1 MVRVGL
7 IGFGMAGQ
15 AFHAPVIRGVPG
27 MELACILERKG
38 TRAREKYPEVRV
50 ARTIEELL
58 AEKEIQLC
66 VIATPN
72 DSHYELA
79 RACLLAGRDV
89 VVDKPFAPTLAESEE
104 LVRLAAERGRLI
116 TVYQDRR
123 WDGDF
128 GTVKKIVQ
136 SGRLGTIVEYECRF
150 DRFRPEPKA
159 NAWRERA
166 GQPGAGVLFDLG
178 PHVIDQA
185 LVLFGEPRAITASA
199 FCERETSR
207 VDDSFDVCL
216 EYPALRAMGRARII
230 AFAPGPHFLLHG
242 TKGSFV
248 KYGMDPQE
256 ARLRGEN
263 FPQGTDWGADWGEE
277 AEALWGTLSMVG
289 EPSVKIKTERGDYR
303 GFYANVRDAIEKKAA
318 LDVTPEQALRTMRAV
333 MLAHKSSRERCRRAG
348 SVICKLSGS
357 GPFSDL
363 QDRDNQG
370 SIFLRPNLQSAAQH
384 QF

>member
-7 IGFGMAGQ
+7 IGFGLAGQ
-15 AFHAPVIRGVPG
+15 AFHAPVIRAVSG
-27 MELACILERKG
+27 MELACIVERSG

-50 ARTIEELL
+50 VRTVDELL
-58 AEKEIQLC
+58 ADKEIQLC
-66 VIATPN
+66 VVATPN
-72 DSHYELA
+72 DSHFALA

-89 VVDKPFAPTLAESEE
+89 VVDKPFTPTLRESHE

-116 TVYQDRR
+116 TVYVERR

-128 GTVKKIVQ
+128 GTVTKIVQ
-136 SGRLGTIVEYECRF
+136 SGRLGTVVEYECRF
-150 DRFRPEPKA
+150 DRFRLEPKA

-166 GQPGAGVLFDLG
+166 DQPGAGVLFDLG

-199 FCERETSR
+199 FCERETSQ

-216 EYPALRAMGRARII
+216 ECPHLRAMVRARII
-230 AFAPGPHFLLHG
+230 AFTPGPHFLIHG

-256 ARLRGEN
+256 ALLRGDD
-263 FPQGTDWGADWGEE
+263 FPQGKDWGEGWGEE
-277 AEALWGTLSMVG
+277 AESQWGTLSVVG
-289 EPSVKIKTERGDYR
+289 EPSVKVKTERGDYR

-318 LDVTPEQALRTMRAV
+318 LEVTPEQALQTMRGV
-333 MLAHKSSRERCRRAG
+333 MLAHKSSRERRTVGWRED
-348 SVICKLSGS
+348 VE
-357 GPFSDL
+357 
-363 QDRDNQG
+363 
-370 SIFLRPNLQSAAQH
+370 
-384 QF
+384 

>member
-27 MELACILERKG
+27 MELACILERRG
-38 TRAREKYPEVRV
+38 TRAQEKYPEVRV
-50 ARTIEELL
+50 ARTLDELL
-58 AEKEIQLC
+58 ADRQIQLC

-72 DSHYELA
+72 DSHVELA

-89 VVDKPFAPTLAESEE
+89 VVDKPLAPTLAEAEE
-104 LVRLAAERGRLI
+104 LVRLAAEHGRLI

-136 SGRLGTIVEYECRF
+136 SGALGSIVEYECRY
-150 DRFRPEPKA
+150 DRFRPEPKP
-159 NAWRERA
+159 NAWREKA
-166 GQPGAGVLFDLG
+166 DQPGAGVLFDLG

-199 FCERETSR
+199 FCERDTSQ
-207 VDDSFDVCL
+207 VDDSFDVSM
-216 EYPALRAMGRARII
+216 EYPKSAGVLRAMGRARII
-230 AFAPGPHFLLHG
+230 AYAPGPHFLIHG

-256 ARLRGEN
+256 ARLRADKY
-263 FPQGTDWGADWGEE
+263 PQGTDWGADWGEE
-277 AEALWGTLSMVG
+277 AEELWGTLSLVG
-289 EPSVKIKTERGDYR
+289 KPSVKVKTERGDYR
-303 GFYANVRDAIEKKAA
+303 GFYANVRDAIEKKVP
-318 LDVTPEQALRTMRAV
+318 LDVSPEQALRTMRAL
-333 MLAHKSSRERCRRAG
+333 MLAHMSSRERRTVEWSEA
-348 SVICKLSGS
+348 
-357 GPFSDL
+357 PE
-363 QDRDNQG
+363 
-370 SIFLRPNLQSAAQH
+370 
-384 QF
+384 

>member
-15 AFHAPVIRGVPG
+15 AFHAPVINGVPG
-27 MELACILERKG
+27 MELACILERHGSNAK
-38 TRAREKYPEVRV
+38 EKYPDVRV
-50 ARTIEELL
+50 ARTLDEFL
-58 AEKEIQLC
+58 ADKEIQLC

-72 DSHYELA
+72 DSHYEYA

-89 VVDKPFAPTLAESEE
+89 VVDKPFAPTLRESEE

-128 GTVKKIVQ
+128 HTIKKLVQ
-136 SGRLGTIVEYECRF
+136 SGRLGKIVEYECRY
-150 DRFRPEPKA
+150 DRFRLEPKA

-166 GQPGAGVLFDLG
+166 GQPAAGVLFDLG
-178 PHVIDQA
+178 PHVVDQA
-185 LVLFGEPRAITASA
+185 LVLFGEPKSITASA
-199 FCERETSR
+199 FCQRETSQ
-207 VDDSFDVCL
+207 VDDAFDVCM
-216 EYPALRAMGRARII
+216 EYDGLRTMGRARII
-230 AFAPGPHFLLHG
+230 AFAPGPHFLIHG
-242 TKGSFV
+242 TRGSFV

-263 FPQGTDWGADWGEE
+263 YPKGKDWGAGWGLESEE
-277 AEALWGTLSMVG
+277 LWGTLSLVG
-289 EPSVKIKTERGDYR
+289 EPSVKVKTERGDYR

-333 MLAHKSSRERCRRAG
+333 ILAHKSSGERRTVAW
-348 SVICKLSGS
+348 
-357 GPFSDL
+357 DE
-363 QDRDNQG
+363 
-370 SIFLRPNLQSAAQH
+370 AAE
-384 QF
+384 

>member
-27 MELACILERKG
+27 MELACILERRR
-38 TRAREKYPEVRV
+38 TRAQEKYPGVRV
-50 ARTIEELL
+50 ARTLEELL
-58 AEKEIQLC
+58 ADEGIQLC
-66 VIATPN
+66 AIATPN

-89 VVDKPFAPTLAESEE
+89 VVDKPFAPTLREAEE

-128 GTVKKIVQ
+128 GTVKEIVA
-136 SGRLGTIVEYECRF
+136 SGRLGTVVEYECRY

-166 GQPGAGVLFDLG
+166 GQPAAGVLFDLG

-185 LVLFGEPRAITASA
+185 LVLFGEPRAITAAA

-216 EYPALRAMGRARII
+216 EYPNVGAGLRAMARARII

-263 FPQGTDWGADWGEE
+263 CPDGTDWGADWGEE
-277 AEALWGTLSMVG
+277 AEQQWGTLSLVG
-289 EPSVKIKTERGDYR
+289 EPTVKVKTERGDYR
-303 GFYANVRDAIEKKAA
+303 GFYANVRDAIEKKAP

-333 MLAHKSSRERCRRAG
+333 MLAHKSSRERRTVEWGEPAE
-348 SVICKLSGS
+348 
-357 GPFSDL
+357 
-363 QDRDNQG
+363 
-370 SIFLRPNLQSAAQH
+370 
-384 QF
+384 

>member
-27 MELACILERKG
+27 MELACILERRG
-38 TRAREKYPEVRV
+38 TRAQEKYPDVRV
-50 ARTIEELL
+50 ARTLDELL
-58 AEKEIQLC
+58 ADEGIQLC

-72 DSHYELA
+72 DSHFEMA

-89 VVDKPFAPTLAESEE
+89 VVDKPFAPTLTEAEQ
-104 LVRLAAERGRLI
+104 LVRLAEERGRLI

-128 GTVKKIVQ
+128 ETVKKLVQ
-136 SGRLGTIVEYECRF
+136 SGRLGTIVEYECRY

-159 NAWRERA
+159 NAWREKA
-166 GQPGAGVLFDLG
+166 DQPGAGVLFDLG

-185 LVLFGEPRAITASA
+185 LVLFGEPQAITASA
-199 FCERETSR
+199 FCERKTSQ

-216 EYPALRAMGRARII
+216 EYPRLRAMGRARII
-230 AFAPGPHFLLHG
+230 AYAPGPHFLIHG

-263 FPQGTDWGADWGEE
+263 CPQGTDWGADWGLDADE
-277 AEALWGTLSMVG
+277 LWGTLSLVG
-289 EPSVKIKTERGDYR
+289 EPSMKVKTERGDYR
-303 GFYANVRDAIEKKAA
+303 GFYANLRVAIENG
-318 LDVTPEQALRTMRAV
+318 LPLEVTADQALRTMRAV
-333 MLAHKSSRERCRRAG
+333 ILAHKSSREKRTVAWEE
-348 SVICKLSGS
+348 
-357 GPFSDL
+357 P
-363 QDRDNQG
+363 
-370 SIFLRPNLQSAAQH
+370 AE
-384 QF
+384 

>member
-7 IGFGMAGQ
+7 IGFGLAGQ

-27 MELACILERKG
+27 MELACILERRG

-50 ARTIEELL
+50 ARTLEELL
-58 AEKEIQLC
+58 ADNEIQLC
-66 VIATPN
+66 VVATPN
-72 DSHYELA
+72 DSHFEYA
-79 RACLLAGRDV
+79 QACLMAGRDV
-89 VVDKPFAPTLAESEE
+89 VVDKPFAPTLAESEK
-104 LVRLAAERGRLI
+104 LVHLAAECGRLI

-128 GTVKKIVQ
+128 TTIKEIVASGKLGTV
-136 SGRLGTIVEYECRF
+136 VEYECRF
-150 DRFRPEPKA
+150 DRFRLEAKA

-166 GQPGAGVLFDLG
+166 DQPGAGVLFDLG

-199 FCERETSR
+199 FCQRETSQ
-207 VDDSFDVCL
+207 VDDAFDVCMQYTNSGS
-216 EYPALRAMGRARII
+216 ELRAMGRARII
-230 AFAPGPHFLLHG
+230 AYAPGPHFLIHG

-256 ARLRGEN
+256 ARLRAEN
-263 FPQGTDWGADWGEE
+263 CPDGLDWGADWGVEVEE
-277 AEALWGTLSMVG
+277 LWGTLSLAG
-289 EPSVKIKTERGDYR
+289 EPSVRIKTERGDYR

-333 MLAHKSSRERCRRAG
+333 MLAHKSSRERRTVAWG
-348 SVICKLSGS
+348 EAV
-357 GPFSDL
+357 D
-363 QDRDNQG
+363 
-370 SIFLRPNLQSAAQH
+370 
-384 QF
+384 

>member
-1 MVRVGL
+1 MVRAGL
-7 IGFGMAGQ
+7 IGFGLAGQ

-27 MELACILERKG
+27 MELACILERRG

-50 ARTIEELL
+50 ARTLEELL

-136 SGRLGTIVEYECRF
+136 SGCLGTIVEYECRY
-150 DRFRPEPKA
+150 DRFRLEPKPD
-159 NAWRERA
+159 AWRGQA
-166 GQPGAGVLFDLG
+166 DQPGAGVLFALG

-185 LVLFGEPRAITASA
+185 LVLFGEPGAITASA
-199 FCERETSR
+199 FCERETSQ
-207 VDDSFDVCL
+207 VDDSFDVCMQ
-216 EYPALRAMGRARII
+216 YPRLRAMGRARII
-230 AFAPGPHFLLHG
+230 AYAPGPHFLIHG

-256 ARLRGEN
+256 ARLRADQY
-263 FPQGTDWGADWGEE
+263 PQGTDWGADWGEE
-277 AEALWGTLSMVG
+277 GEELWGTLNLVG
-289 EPSVKIKTERGDYR
+289 EPGVKVKTERGDYR
-303 GFYANVRDAIEKKAA
+303 GFYANVRDAIEKKAS
-318 LDVTPEQALRTMRAV
+318 LEVTPQQALQTMRAV
-333 MLAHKSSRERCRRAG
+333 MLAHKSSRERRTVGWEEA
-348 SVICKLSGS
+348 VE
-357 GPFSDL
+357 
-363 QDRDNQG
+363 
-370 SIFLRPNLQSAAQH
+370 
-384 QF
+384 

>member
-27 MELACILERKG
+27 MELACILERRG
-38 TRAREKYPEVRV
+38 TRAQEKYPEVRV
-50 ARTIEELL
+50 ARSLDELL
-58 AEKEIQLC
+58 ADKEIQLC

-72 DSHYELA
+72 DSHFELA

-89 VVDKPFAPTLAESEE
+89 VVDKPFAPTLGESQE

-136 SGRLGTIVEYECRF
+136 SGCLGTIVEYECRY
-150 DRFRPEPKA
+150 DRFRLEPKP
-159 NAWRERA
+159 NAWREKA
-166 GQPGAGVLFDLG
+166 DQPGAGVLFDLG

-185 LVLFGEPRAITASA
+185 LVLFGEPKAITASA
-199 FCERETSR
+199 FCQRETSR

-216 EYPALRAMGRARII
+216 EYPQLRAMGRARII
-230 AFAPGPHFLLHG
+230 AYAPGPHFLIHG

-256 ARLRGEN
+256 ARLRGDN
-263 FPQGTDWGADWGEE
+263 GPQGTDWGADWGEE
-277 AEALWGTLSMVG
+277 AKELWGTLSLFG
-289 EPSVKIKTERGDYR
+289 EPSIQVKTERGDYR
-303 GFYANVRDAIEKKAA
+303 GFYANVRDAIDKKAP
-318 LDVTPEQALRTMRAV
+318 LDVTPEQALRTMQAV
-333 MLAHKSSRERCRRAG
+333 ILAHKSSRERRTVEWKEPAE
-348 SVICKLSGS
+348 
-357 GPFSDL
+357 
-363 QDRDNQG
+363 
-370 SIFLRPNLQSAAQH
+370 
-384 QF
+384 